1 MPRDCLWEQEAL
13 GTQPVVQYRYIIVP
27 ELGVEDE
34 PPRVSTWLVRCGER
48 VEADEPVVELVCG
61 PVVVDLSSPV
71 AGVLVRKLA
80 AEDQPV
86 TPGQRVGI
94 VRMDSD

>member
-13 GTQPVVQYRYIIVP
+13 GTQPVVQYSYIIVP
-27 ELGVEDE
+27 ELGVEDK

-48 VEADEPVVELVCG
+48 VEADE

-80 AEDQPV
+80 AEDQLV
-86 TPGQRVGI
+86 TPGQRAGI